1 MSCPFSL
8 SSTPIDIPPGKNGL
22 DSWNCWKETPVG
34 WAVKRE
40 NYQMRVNKWLDDSN
54 QTPIKLRDLKVHPC
68 AESAQIDIR
77 GAKPN
82 VAQATPKSHFGKL
95 YICIQVDNAGD
106 AKRWTQLLQ
115 WFHLK
120 SKAPKLGHPAEMWG
134 FKTNEHVNRLF
145 PLPLLLAGWL
155 GMSAQQTK

>member
-1 MSCPFSL
+1 
-8 SSTPIDIPPGKNGL
+8 
-22 DSWNCWKETPVG
+22 
-34 WAVKRE
+34 
-40 NYQMRVNKWLDDSN
+40 MRVNKWLDDSN

-106 AKRWTQLLQ
+106 AKR
-115 WFHLK
+115 
-120 SKAPKLGHPAEMWG
+120 
-134 FKTNEHVNRLF
+134 
-145 PLPLLLAGWL
+145 
-155 GMSAQQTK
+155 